1 MAQTLS
7 RAEYWADSDPGIG
20 LATNILGLPVQS
32 DISNFNFNVTAQSP
46 GFHTVG
52 IRSKDAAGKWSH
64 TNFVSVFTYPTP
76 TVANIV
82 KIKYWIDSD
91 PGFAGGTILTGAP
104 TQPDISNFSFA
115 VPSLS
120 PGFHFLGIR
129 SLDAAGKWSHTNIFS
144 LYTYPAP
151 SNANIVAIRYWVDS
165 DPGFS
170 AGTTVTGFTSQPD
183 VNNHSFVIPPLSN
196 GFHIIGVRS
205 KSADGKWSHTNFH
218 TIYVSD
224 QTVYN
229 INRIEYY
236 WGSTDPGFGNA
247 ADTTFSVAINDLN
260 NGVLTLQNP
269 PSQGT
274 YNLFLRTRDTQ
285 GRWSHTNYVQN
296 VIITDCSSFTISV
309 SNGNLSLCQGQ
320 SGVVTASNGNSYTWT
335 PSAGLSSSTTASV
348 TISPTV
354 STTYTVTGVSG
365 GCSDTKTVAVIVNA
379 NPNVSATASNSTI
392 CNGSSST
399 LTASGASTYQWSN
412 SLGTS
417 SSVTVT
423 PTTSTTYT
431 VTGTNSSNCTAS
443 ATVSIAVNANPN
455 VSATAS
461 NSTIC
466 NGSSSTLTAS
476 GASTYQWSNS
486 LGTSSSVTVT
496 PTTSTTYTVTGTNS
510 SNCTAS
516 ATVSIAVNANPNV
529 TISASTDSVCAGSSV
544 VMNASGAS
552 TYQWSNNAGTGSSV
566 TATPVNTTTY
576 SVVGTDG
583 NSCTGSATQIITV
596 VALPPTPSITVTNNT
611 TLTCTIIG
619 SSYQWYLNGTPING
633 ATSQTYTATQNGNYS
648 VVILNNFGCESSAS
662 ASVNVIINGVQNI
675 QDAMAVLIY
684 PNPNDGHFVVQSE
697 SFLPDDV
704 ICLHDML
711 GRICLQQT
719 YNSANSIDI
728 SSLPSGTYLLSISR
742 QSSSLFRYTV
752 VKY

>member
-455 VSATAS
+455 V
-461 NSTIC
+461 
-466 NGSSSTLTAS
+466 
-476 GASTYQWSNS
+476 
-486 LGTSSSVTVT
+486 
-496 PTTSTTYTVTGTNS
+496 
-510 SNCTAS
+510 
-516 ATVSIAVNANPNV
+516 